1 MYTAHNRFVTEGV
14 FLILSAT
21 FLSVLSLHSEES
33 IDMHSKYNQPGA
45 LLATTGEEPSLHTM
59 QRRNDF
65 FLKVN
70 GKTERKIPRVG
81 RRNSVY
87 PEKREE
93 LESPFVVNRRNDFFL
108 KAHKSIPRIGR
119 RNSNKESQ
127 SSIVEDNQAAYNQR
141 LSKKFDTEG
150 MEKAEASAWPWF
162 RAPGLYVPQKRAIYF
177 TENPAY
183 YGPGV
188 IMWDTEEH
196 PSLLLE
202 ESEANFGSLD

>member
-1 MYTAHNRFVTEGV
+1 MYTLHNRFVTEGV
-14 FLILSAT
+14 LLILSAT
-21 FLSVLSLHSEES
+21 LLSVFSLHSEES
-33 IDMHSKYNQPGA
+33 IDMHSKYNRAGG
-45 LLATTGEEPSLHTM
+45 LLATTAEQPSSHTM

-70 GKTERKIPRVG
+70 GKNGNKIPRMG
-81 RRNSVY
+81 RRNIVY
-87 PEKREE
+87 PEKKEE
-93 LESPFVVNRRNDFFL
+93 LDSPFVVNRRNDFFL

-119 RNSNKESQ
+119 RNSNSEPQ
-127 SSIVEDNQAAYNQR
+127 STLSDDQATYNQR
-141 LSKKFDTEG
+141 VSKKFDSEG

-183 YGPGV
+183 FGPGV
-188 IMWDTEEH
+188 ILWDAEEH

-202 ESEANFGSLD
+202 DSEANFGSID